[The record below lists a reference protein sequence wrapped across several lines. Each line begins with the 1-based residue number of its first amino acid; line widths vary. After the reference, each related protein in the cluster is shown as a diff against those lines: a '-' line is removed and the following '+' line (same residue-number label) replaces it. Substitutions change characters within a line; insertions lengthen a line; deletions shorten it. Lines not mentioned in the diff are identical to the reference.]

1 MASADARDKTRRQF
15 LRSAVLSS
23 VGLAA
28 GRIRGLSAA
37 TTPRQPITLVKRGKS
52 SYSICISHAASPSE
66 KHAAEELQKFV
77 EEMSGARLP
86 IVTDADKPQGSLVLV
101 GNSTLVEQTEP
112 HMEFEK
118 LPAES
123 FSLLTGGNR
132 VLIGGDTQVKEG
144 DWVLIVGDRQ
154 RGTLYG
160 VYTFL
165 EKLGC
170 RWFTRDV
177 CVIPKKPTL
186 VIEPLDEIQK
196 PAFEYRE
203 PFFTEASDKDWA
215 ARNRINGS
223 SMNLDESTGGK
234 FIYYPFV
241 HTFYQILPA
250 QEYFGEHPEY
260 FALVDGQRRS
270 ANAQLCLTNPS
281 VLRLTINKVL
291 EWMKQHPEASIY
303 SVSQN
308 DCEGWCE
315 CDACQRV
322 EQEEGGAHS
331 GPILRFVN
339 AVAMEVAKQHPDKL
353 IDTLA
358 YWYSEPPPLHARPL
372 PNVRIRLCPIGA
384 CEAHPYENCKDD
396 AYFMNHLRAW
406 SKITN
411 QLYIWHYVTNFSHY
425 LLPFP
430 DFDELA
436 ANIPMYRKN
445 GVVGIFFEG
454 DFAEGGGGE
463 NAELRSYVMARLLW
477 NPKVDVDKI
486 IDEFMAAYYGKAA
499 RPMRA
504 YFNLL
509 HRQVRPAPR
518 GKGQHMWI
526 YTNPGASY
534 LSQEF
539 IAQAQKLFQEAE
551 AAADDDATRTRV
563 RKARLS
569 IDYVRLLHAKSFE
582 VHGDSYAPTDL
593 AGLKEN
599 FQSFMKDVRSF
610 GITELHEGSK
620 LSEDEENFNSRI
632 KPYRVVTLQNAL
644 MRIDVAPELSGRI
657 IRMIE
662 RRTGHDL
669 LRRPD
674 PGERSYPDAGGLS
687 VFVNSD
693 YLGRTYETTWGI
705 EAHTGPTELR
715 LIGSCSNG
723 LKATRVIR
731 LQNDEPIF
739 HTETTLENRGDSAQ
753 DVVLQSRCVVGPR
766 NIEESSISF
775 RRQDGKTT
783 QQKLIKAGQ
792 EPRGAETYD
801 GAEQPD
807 GEWALSEATPGLALV
822 NHFPK
827 EQVSRCFA
835 RWTAKTENSLT
846 MGIWSVKRSLAP
858 GEMLTLEADYG
869 IRRRV
874 S

>member
-1 MASADARDKTRRQF
+1 MASADASDKTRRQF
-15 LRSAVLSS
+15 LKSAVLSS

-28 GRIRGLSAA
+28 ARIRGFSAPLDGA
-37 TTPRQPITLVKRGKS
+37 NKPLTLVEKGAS
-52 SYSICISHAASPSE
+52 TYSICISETASPSE
-66 KHAAEELQKFV
+66 KHASAELQKFV

-86 IVTDADKPQGSLVLV
+86 IVTDRDKPEGNFVLV
-101 GNSTLVEQTEP
+101 GNSTLVEP
-112 HMEFEK
+112 LASK
-118 LPAES
+118 I
-123 FSLLTGGNR
+123 SLENLGPEGFVLRTSDNR
-132 VLIGGDTQVKEG
+132 VLIVGG
-144 DWVLIVGDRQ
+144 RQ

-160 VYTFL
+160 VYAFL

-170 RWFTRDV
+170 RWFTRDLN
-177 CVIPKKPTL
+177 VIPKKSTL
-186 VIEPLDEIQK
+186 VIEPLNELQK

-215 ARNRINGS
+215 ARNKMNGS
-223 SMNLDESTGGK
+223 FMNLDESTGGK
-234 FIYYPFV
+234 LIIYPFV

-250 QEYFGEHPEY
+250 EKYFGEHPEY
-260 FALVDGQRRS
+260 YALVDGQRRS
-270 ANAQLCLTNPS
+270 INAQLCLTNPN

-291 EWMKQHPEASIY
+291 EWIEQHPEVGIY

-308 DCEGWCE
+308 DTEGWCE
-315 CDACQRV
+315 CDNCRRV

-339 AVAMEVAKQHPDKL
+339 AVAVEVAKQHPDKL

-436 ANIPMYRKN
+436 ADIPMYRKN
-445 GVVGIFFEG
+445 GVVGVYLEG
-454 DFAEGGGGE
+454 DYADGGGGE

-477 NPKVDVDKI
+477 NPSLDMDSI
-486 IDEFMAAYYGKAA
+486 INEFMAAYYGKAA

-504 YFNLL
+504 YFDLL
-509 HRQVRPAPR
+509 HRQARPAPR

-534 LSQEF
+534 LSQDF
-539 IAQAQKLFQEAE
+539 IAQALKLFQEA
-551 AAADDDATRTRV
+551 AAAANDNATRTRV

-569 IDYVRLLHAKSFE
+569 IDYVRLIHAKAFE
-582 VHGDSYAPTDL
+582 VRDASYVPADL
-593 AGLKEN
+593 EGLKEN
-599 FQSFMKDVRSF
+599 FQSFMNDIRSF

-620 LSEDEENFNSRI
+620 SSDDEQNFNNRI
-632 KPYRVVTLQNAL
+632 KPYRVATLQNAAL
-644 MRIDVAPELSGRI
+644 RVDVAPELSGRV
-657 IRMIE
+657 IRMID

-674 PGERSYPDAGGLS
+674 PGERSYPDTGGLS
-687 VFVNSD
+687 LTVNSD
-693 YLGRTYETTWGI
+693 YLGRTYETTW
-705 EAHTGPTELR
+705 ELEPQTEPTELR
-715 LIGSCSNG
+715 LTGTYTNG
-723 LKATRVIR
+723 LKASCVIQLR
-731 LQNDEPIF
+731 KDETVL
-739 HTETTLENRGDSAQ
+739 HTETTLKNQGDTAQ
-753 DVVLQSRCVVGPR
+753 DAVLQSRYVAGPR
-766 NIEESSISF
+766 NMDESVLSF

-783 QQKLIKAGQ
+783 QQRLIEAGL

-801 GAEQPD
+801 GPEQPD
-807 GEWALSEATPGLALV
+807 GEWMLSEAGPGLALV
-822 NHFPK
+822 NRFPK
-827 EQVSRCFA
+827 DQVSRCFA
-835 RWTAKTENSLT
+835 RWTGKTDNSAI
-846 MGIWSVKRSLAP
+846 MGIWSIKRSLAP
-858 GEMLTLEADYG
+858 GETLKLEADYE
-869 IRRRV
+869 IRRTI